1 MSLGMVGLIDDVA
14 PGGGAFTVWP
24 RSHRRLFH
32 TFEQQYSGGSITH
45 NDSREEAE
53 KAEYL
58 LREKHMI
65 IYISSE
71 SFNLPNQAPDL
82 INPIRTL
89 APVFR
94 SVYDRFVFIPGAG
107 TSSSCS
113 RSTRIPRPLTASGM
127 LVSTR

>member
-71 SFNLPNQAPDL
+71 SFNLPNQAPDSSRHCNLPLDLAL
-82 INPIRTL
+82 ICIYYDVCLLLRSRYVGEPPAAMCELLVRTL
-89 APVFR
+89 AN
-94 SVYDRFVFIPGAG
+94 S
-107 TSSSCS
+107 
-113 RSTRIPRPLTASGM
+113 
-127 LVSTR
+127 

>member
-58 LREKHMI
+58 LREKHMYHPNPSI
-65 IYISSE
+65 CQTKLQIYNHNHDTCPCI
-71 SFNLPNQAPDL
+71 
-82 INPIRTL
+82 
-89 APVFR
+89 
-94 SVYDRFVFIPGAG
+94 
-107 TSSSCS
+107 
-113 RSTRIPRPLTASGM
+113 
-127 LVSTR
+127 

>member
-58 LREKHMI
+58 LREKH
-65 IYISSE
+65 IYIYIH
-71 SFNLPNQAPDL
+71 L
-82 INPIRTL
+82 
-89 APVFR
+89 
-94 SVYDRFVFIPGAG
+94 FIPNPSICQ
-107 TSSSCS
+107 TKLQ
-113 RSTRIPRPLTASGM
+113 I
-127 LVSTR
+127 

>member
-58 LREKHMI
+58 LREKH
-65 IYISSE
+65 IYIYIHLFISRILQFAKPSS
-71 SFNLPNQAPDL
+71 
-82 INPIRTL
+82 
-89 APVFR
+89 
-94 SVYDRFVFIPGAG
+94 RFTQSHHNTCPCI
-107 TSSSCS
+107 
-113 RSTRIPRPLTASGM
+113 
-127 LVSTR
+127 

>member
-58 LREKHMI
+58 LREKH
-65 IYISSE
+65 IYIYIY
-71 SFNLPNQAPDL
+71 SFIYIPNPSICQTKL
-82 INPIRTL
+82 QIY
-89 APVFR
+89 
-94 SVYDRFVFIPGAG
+94 SIP
-107 TSSSCS
+107 S
-113 RSTRIPRPLTASGM
+113 
-127 LVSTR
+127 